1 MSNPQD
7 IIDDFEKSIKMSK
20 SEWKTKK
27 EKGKERIHYIRRP
40 RPDDFQIKQ
49 AVEKIKNSK
58 KPIIIS
64 GGGVFYSDAMDELG
78 NFADKHNIPVT
89 QKVMGY

>member
-27 EKGKERIHYIRRP
+27 EKGKERIEDRIHKRQEEGR
-40 RPDDFQIKQ
+40 
-49 AVEKIKNSK
+49 K
-58 KPIIIS
+58 K
-64 GGGVFYSDAMDELG
+64 
-78 NFADKHNIPVT
+78 
-89 QKVMGY
+89 